1 MTRNAPS
8 RPYARLL
15 SRLAAPVLIGLL
27 AASFAVPATASA
39 ADLTISQAEQLMVDL
54 LNANRKAAG
63 LVPVQVDSR
72 LMEIARA
79 RSTDMATQHYFS
91 HSQPDGRNVFDI
103 LNARHITWYGAG
115 EIIAW
120 NTWGTLADS
129 ATSASKQW
137 HDSSAHYAL
146 LTSANY
152 NYFGVGLAVDDTGK
166 KIWTVVFMKGPDRT
180 GARARFRTSSNVAAG
195 AVTTASTGGRKD
207 VTIKWSGSDVRLQVL
222 TAGLKYFQVQVR
234 VEGRYDW
241 RDTKSSTTSTSM
253 VRSLVKGRVYQFR
266 IRAKDKAGNYGRWSE
281 TLWIRP

>member
-1 MTRNAPS
+1 MSNF
-8 RPYARLL
+8 AR
-15 SRLAAPVLIGLL
+15 RLAPVILAGLLIASLAPVV
-27 AASFAVPATASA
+27 AATD
-39 ADLTISQAEQLMVDL
+39 DLTVEQAEAKVAGL
-54 LNANRKAAG
+54 LNAQRANAG
-63 LVPVQVDSR
+63 RIALRIDPR
-72 LMEIARA
+72 LSAIARA
-79 RSTDMATQHYFS
+79 RSEDMATKDYFA
-91 HSQPDGRNVFDI
+91 HQQPDGDWAWDLMTAAGI
-103 LNARHITWYGAG
+103 KWYGAG

-146 LTSANY
+146 LTSASY
-152 NYFGVGLAVDDTGK
+152 NYFGVGLAVDETGK
-166 KIWTVVFMKGPDRT
+166 KLWTVVFMKGPDRT
-180 GARARFRTSSNVAAG
+180 GAWSRFRTSSNIAAG

-266 IRAKDKAGNYGRWSE
+266 VRAKDKAGNYGSWSG